1 MSVSALSTSSSS
13 YWEKMLAKMKGSS
26 ESQSQDNLA
35 GKLFGDLDSDGDG
48 TLSLSETGLSKDLYS
63 KMDADGDGSVSQTEL
78 QKAIETQ
85 RNAMFTSMQ
94 LGQSQAASSTDATS
108 TAQPNAQSLL
118 SSIMNGQ
125 MPSANGTQGA
135 ESGRDHNGLAAKLF
149 SALDSDESDG
159 LSMDETGLSQ
169 SVFDSMDTDK
179 DGSVSSDELMAA
191 LEKQRQTMM
200 DNMQSAQNQ
209 SGVQDQSASQ
219 NTSGETDAKTLL
231 SSIMNGQM
239 PPPPPMQGQGSSSSQ
254 SGSDDLSSKLFS
266 GLDSDSSGGL
276 SIGETGVSQS
286 VFDSMDVNQDGS
298 VSADELATALEK
310 QRTAMGTDQAS
321 TKRTQ
326 IAQSFLS
333 AIANSA
339 YQTISQTTTDTQ
351 SVEAVA

>member
-1 MSVSALSTSSSS
+1 MSVSALSSSSS
-13 YWEKMLAKMKGSS
+13 YWEKVLAKMKGSS

-135 ESGRDHNGLAAKLF
+135 ESGRKHNGLAAKLF
-149 SALDSDESDG
+149 SALDSDESGG

-200 DNMQSAQNQ
+200 DNMQSA
-209 SGVQDQSASQ
+209 
-219 NTSGETDAKTLL
+219 
-231 SSIMNGQM
+231 
-239 PPPPPMQGQGSSSSQ
+239 
-254 SGSDDLSSKLFS
+254 
-266 GLDSDSSGGL
+266 
-276 SIGETGVSQS
+276 
-286 VFDSMDVNQDGS
+286 
-298 VSADELATALEK
+298 
-310 QRTAMGTDQAS
+310 
-321 TKRTQ
+321 
-326 IAQSFLS
+326 
-333 AIANSA
+333 
-339 YQTISQTTTDTQ
+339 
-351 SVEAVA
+351 

>member
-1 MSVSALSTSSSS
+1 
-13 YWEKMLAKMKGSS
+13 
-26 ESQSQDNLA
+26 
-35 GKLFGDLDSDGDG
+35 
-48 TLSLSETGLSKDLYS
+48 
-63 KMDADGDGSVSQTEL
+63 
-78 QKAIETQ
+78 
-85 RNAMFTSMQ
+85 
-94 LGQSQAASSTDATS
+94 
-108 TAQPNAQSLL
+108 
-118 SSIMNGQ
+118 
-125 MPSANGTQGA
+125 
-135 ESGRDHNGLAAKLF
+135 
-149 SALDSDESDG
+149 
-159 LSMDETGLSQ
+159 
-169 SVFDSMDTDK
+169 
-179 DGSVSSDELMAA
+179 
-191 LEKQRQTMM
+191 
-200 DNMQSAQNQ
+200 
-209 SGVQDQSASQ
+209 
-219 NTSGETDAKTLL
+219 
-231 SSIMNGQM
+231 
-239 PPPPPMQGQGSSSSQ
+239 MQGQGSSSSQ

>member
-63 KMDADGDGSVSQTEL
+63 KMDTDGDGSVSQEEL

-94 LGQSQAASSTDATS
+94 LGQSQTASSTDATS

-125 MPSANGTQGA
+125 MPSASGTQGA
-135 ESGRDHNGLAAKLF
+135 ESGRKHHGLAAKLF
-149 SALDSDESDG
+149 SALDSDESGG
-159 LSMDETGLSQ
+159 LSMEETGLKQ
-169 SVFDSMDTDK
+169 ADFDAIDTDH
-179 DGSVSSDELMAA
+179 DGSVSAEELSAA
-191 LEKQRQTMM
+191 LDKQREAMKANQ
-200 DNMQSAQNQ
+200 QGAQGQ
-209 SGVQDQSASQ
+209 
-219 NTSGETDAKTLL
+219 TSGQNASGKTDAQTLL

-266 GLDSDSSGGL
+266 SLDSDSSGGL
-276 SIGETGVSQS
+276 SIGETGLSQS
-286 VFDSMDVNQDGS
+286 IFDAMDVNQDGS

-326 IAQSFLS
+326 IAQSFLA

-339 YQTISQTTTDTQ
+339 YQTIGQTTAATQ